1 MTSDTTN
8 RLTEGQ
14 QKSIQ
19 VALSYYDRGWCVV
32 PVKYRTKTAEV
43 NWKQY
48 QHERP
53 TREQVG
59 QWFGDGKD
67 HNVGILTGQI
77 SGGLVVL
84 VFNEEGD
91 FEKFFEGD
99 NIPEKTL
106 VVKTPRGYHV
116 YLMISERVESHI
128 YGGGRFEVK
137 GEGTYVVAPPSL
149 HPKEVHYYEVNPD

>member
-1 MTSDTTN
+1 MDGSH
-8 RLTEGQ
+8 RLSEYQ
-14 QKSIQ
+14 QEVLKA
-19 VALSYYDRGWCVV
+19 ALSYHDQGWAVI
-32 PVKYRTKTAEV
+32 PIKHRSKIAEID
-43 NWKQY
+43 WKRY

-53 TREQVG
+53 SREQVE
-59 QWFGDGKD
+59 QWFGNGKD
-67 HNVGILTGQI
+67 RNIGILTGQI

-91 FEKFFEGD
+91 FEKFFMGD
-99 NIPEKTL
+99 NILEKTP

-116 YLMISERVESHI
+116 YLTTSERVESHI

-137 GEGTYVVAPPSL
+137 GEGTYVIAPPSL